1 LWGWM
6 LAPVLAAAAPG
17 SFGAGPVGPAA
28 RDLLEVRDDGRGFS
42 IVDGAGWRVS
52 AVDAAWLFGDV
63 RTYERA
69 TAVRRRQRNVGA
81 FLVSIGPV
89 FLIAGAVQVSEAQW
103 RDAPYLEAVG
113 YGGLLAGTFAAASG
127 IGLIVDPRPGRAST
141 YYTRDQAGKLVDAY
155 NERIRASWGE
165 PGAARTHP
173 GVVEP
178 VVGFS
183 FRPGGGV
190 AVAGFRW

>member
-1 LWGWM
+1 ML
-6 LAPVLAAAAPG
+6 LAPVLAAAAPVPL
-17 SFGAGPVGPAA
+17 GAGGVGPMS
-28 RDLLEVRDDGRGFS
+28 RELLEVRDDGRGFS
-42 IVDGAGWRVS
+42 IIDGGGWRMS

-69 TAVRRRQRNVGA
+69 SAVRRRQRNVGA

-103 RDAPYLEAVG
+103 RGTPYLEAIG
-113 YGGLLAGTFAAASG
+113 YGGLLAGTFSAASG
-127 IGLIVDPRPGRAST
+127 LGLLVDPRPGRAST
-141 YYTRDQAGKLVDAY
+141 YYTRDQATQLVDAY

-165 PGAARTHP
+165 PGAARTRP
-173 GVVEP
+173 GALQP
-178 VVGFS
+178 VVGLS
-183 FRPGGGV
+183 FRPGGGL